1 MLHRA
6 VKLNQNLCQLL
17 NLMSFYRP
25 DCMEPELWMA
35 FLGVAV
41 LLTLSPG
48 PDNLMV
54 LIIGATQ
61 GRKAGLAFA
70 MGCALGCLWHTLLAA
85 IGLGVV
91 MATMPPLLG
100 GIKLIGAAYLAW
112 LGLRILHQGSAT
124 DEMATEVTTDL
135 QWFRNGLIANAVN
148 PKVLLFFLA
157 LLPQFVRLEADFSPP
172 LQLLLLGLVF
182 TMQAIFIF
190 GMLGWFSGVI
200 GQYMRRYPVIA
211 TWLNRMAAAVFFIL
225 AIHLLL

>member
-25 DCMEPELWMA
+25 DCMEAELWMA

-54 LIIGATQ
+54 LTIGATQ

-85 IGLGVV
+85 IGLG
-91 MATMPPLLG
+91 
-100 GIKLIGAAYLAW
+100 
-112 LGLRILHQGSAT
+112 
-124 DEMATEVTTDL
+124 
-135 QWFRNGLIANAVN
+135 
-148 PKVLLFFLA
+148 
-157 LLPQFVRLEADFSPP
+157 
-172 LQLLLLGLVF
+172 
-182 TMQAIFIF
+182 
-190 GMLGWFSGVI
+190 
-200 GQYMRRYPVIA
+200 
-211 TWLNRMAAAVFFIL
+211 
-225 AIHLLL
+225 